1 MRRPPTISRNP
12 TNNPES
18 RGSACWLTIVK
29 PRLRNINAEPAALRD
44 TEPVVTVGS
53 GGMLR
58 RGIARGPFQQ
68 LTERGRSCQPHLNS
82 GLSTSIRHLPWN
94 PASRSAC
101 VVWRDAAMRSTVA
114 TSMSR
119 HPTSI
124 RTRAGNSKSE
134 SSCVCLVL
142 NWSVPRHPQTRQ
154 LMRMSMSR
162 SAMHSMQSS
171 GNWTNGRNDYVA
183 RSRRTEPYGRK
194 LAREDEK

>member
-29 PRLRNINAEPAALRD
+29 PRLHNINAEPAALRD
-44 TEPVVTVGS
+44 TETVVTVGS
-53 GGMLR
+53 DGMLR

-68 LTERGRSCQPHLNS
+68 LTKRGRSCQPHLNS

-134 SSCVCLVL
+134 SSCGCLVL
-142 NWSVPRHPQTRQ
+142 NWSVPRHPQTRR

-183 RSRRTEPYGRK
+183 RSRRTEPYGSK